1 MWILTAPGS
10 AVSPLVLSHFLYV
23 RGGST
28 LGDYTLSFIRT
39 QEVLEKGEV
48 TSKCRI
54 TRTSAK
60 YATRNFKAFPTLEKH
75 AFQ

>member
-1 MWILTAPGS
+1 MLIITSLVFAF
-10 AVSPLVLSHFLYV
+10 SPLVLSHFLYV

-28 LGDYTLSFIRT
+28 LGDYILSSIRT
-39 QEVLEKGEV
+39 QEVFEKGEV

-54 TRTSAK
+54 TTSIAK